1 MKYHWKRNIV
11 VMTVLFFVCVAVY
24 LNWKYT
30 DSVLPGDAEQ
40 DAVTDVT
47 VNTESSGSTY
57 FATARLSRQQ
67 ARDNALALLQEA
79 AADENADQETINGV
93 AEHIQVLANYT
104 MVEAQIEN
112 LVTAKGY
119 VDCVAFMADNGI
131 SIVVE
136 TETGELTQADVAKI
150 SDIVKAETNY
160 RLEQIKIMEA
170 NS

>member
-11 VMTVLFFVCVAVY
+11 IMTVVFFVCVAVY

-30 DSVLPGDAEQ
+30 DSTVQGEEGQ
-40 DAVTDVT
+40 DAGVTDVT
-47 VNTESSGSTY
+47 VDAGGDSISSGSTY
-57 FATARLSRQQ
+57 FATARFSRQQ

-79 AADENADQETINGV
+79 AADENADQQTINGV
-93 AEHIQVLANYT
+93 AENIQVLANYT

-131 SIVVE
+131 SVVVE
-136 TETGELTQADVAKI
+136 TAV
-150 SDIVKAETNY
+150 
-160 RLEQIKIMEA
+160 
-170 NS
+170 